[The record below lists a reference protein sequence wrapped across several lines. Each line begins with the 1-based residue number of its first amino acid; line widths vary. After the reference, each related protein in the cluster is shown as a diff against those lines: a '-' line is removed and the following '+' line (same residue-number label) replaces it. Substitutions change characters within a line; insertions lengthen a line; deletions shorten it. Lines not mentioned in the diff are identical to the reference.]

1 MFIIIKPMRRQKSI
15 NKTFTHTCSH
25 QYLAKFSNRC
35 NFRFH
40 FECHLPA
47 GSAALK
53 FNLGG
58 KLIIT
63 QQCGC
68 SEHTS
73 IYSRVC
79 IPIVKYIY
87 SFRDQL
93 LGYVSA
99 FRSGHWKL
107 FLRALVLAFWR

>member
-73 IYSRVC
+73 IYSRVY
-79 IPIVKYIY
+79 IPIVIGIYIH
-87 SFRDQL
+87 FEIN
-93 LGYVSA
+93 
-99 FRSGHWKL
+99 FSGMCQHL
-107 FLRALVLAFWR
+107 EAATGNCFCGH